1 MCHISSEIVNEVT
14 KEFDIES
21 FATEEKMMLD
31 NFVTESTSN
40 QILNPVLVDS
50 TGPVTAIKLK
60 RRKDTVRVQY
70 IGNCLKM

>member
-1 MCHISSEIVNEVT
+1 VCHISSEIVNEVS

-40 QILNPVLVDS
+40 SVLDPVLVDS
-50 TGPVTAIKLK
+50 TGPVTAIKMK
-60 RRKDTVRVQY
+60 KRKDTVS
-70 IGNCLKM
+70 M

>member
-1 MCHISSEIVNEVT
+1 VCHISSEIVNEVS

-40 QILNPVLVDS
+40 PVLDPVLVDS
-50 TGPVTAIKLK
+50 TGPVTAIKMK
-60 RRKDTVRVQY
+60 KRKDTVS
-70 IGNCLKM
+70 M